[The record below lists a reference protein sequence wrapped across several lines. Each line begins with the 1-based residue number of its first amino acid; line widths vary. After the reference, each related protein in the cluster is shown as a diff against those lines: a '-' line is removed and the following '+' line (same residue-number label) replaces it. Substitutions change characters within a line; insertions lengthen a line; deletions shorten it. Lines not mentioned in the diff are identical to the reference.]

1 MNSFEEAKIKQ
12 SSFGEVCTGLYNL
25 IFLAE
30 NYPHMTDYFEYPYQ
44 KKESGMTSYQHRET
58 MVERVLFRDRKHPVD
73 RVIINDFNRKSGAD
87 LGEVKIVYG
96 PAADEYTRSHHAL
109 ALVLGTDIFFRNGAY
124 RPETEEGRKILAHEL
139 THVAQSKKR
148 EEYRGASREEL
159 EREAEAAEKQVED
172 SEERCQE
179 IVFKGK
185 KYKVSERRY
194 KQVMDEVKN
203 RVEYVAE
210 HNTQGL
216 DEEEYLKFLIAYRD
230 MERNGEMIWQK

>member
-1 MNSFEEAKIKQ
+1 MNYAEALETK
-12 SSFGEVCTGLYNL
+12 SSFSQLVEEIKAIIKY
-25 IFLAE
+25 AE
-30 NYPHMTDYFEYPYQ
+30 NYQLGTEEISEE
-44 KKESGMTSYQHRET
+44 KKETKLVEYQHTET

-73 RVIINDFNRKSGAD
+73 RVIINDFNRRSGAD

-139 THVAQSKKR
+139 THVAQNKKR
-148 EEYRGASREEL
+148 EEYRGSSREEL
-159 EREAEAAEKQVED
+159 EGEAEEAEKQLED
-172 SEERCQE
+172 NEERCRE

-185 KYKVSERRY
+185 KYKVNERRY

-230 MERNGEMIWQK
+230 MERNGEMVWQK

>member
-139 THVAQSKKR
+139 THVAQNKKR
-148 EEYRGASREEL
+148 EEYKGASREEL
-159 EREAEAAEKQVED
+159 EREAEAAEKTVED
-172 SEERCQE
+172 SGDPLITRRIGGREYKLRKSVWKVIDERTKEKLEEKIE
-179 IVFKGK
+179 
-185 KYKVSERRY
+185 SLER
-194 KQVMDEVKN
+194 VMS
-203 RVEYVAE
+203 
-210 HNTQGL
+210 
-216 DEEEYLKFLIAYRD
+216 EEEYLKLLYKYRKWL
-230 MERNGEMIWQK
+230 EAGGGR

>member
-1 MNSFEEAKIKQ
+1 
-12 SSFGEVCTGLYNL
+12 
-25 IFLAE
+25 
-30 NYPHMTDYFEYPYQ
+30 
-44 KKESGMTSYQHRET
+44 

-109 ALVLGTDIFFRNGAY
+109 ALVLGTDIFFRNGSY

-139 THVAQSKKR
+139 THVAQNKKR
-148 EEYRGASREEL
+148 EEYKGASREEL

-172 SEERCQE
+172 NKERCRE

-185 KYKVSERRY
+185 KYKVNERRY

-230 MERNGEMIWQK
+230 MERNGEMVWQK

>member
-1 MNSFEEAKIKQ
+1 MDTAI
-12 SSFGEVCTGLYNL
+12 V
-25 IFLAE
+25 
-30 NYPHMTDYFEYPYQ
+30 H
-44 KKESGMTSYQHRET
+44 
-58 MVERVLFRDRKHPVD
+58 
-73 RVIINDFNRKSGAD
+73 
-87 LGEVKIVYG
+87 LGRY
-96 PAADEYTRSHHAL
+96 ADEYTRSLNAL
-109 ALVLGTDIFFRNGAY
+109 AITIGVDIFFRNGAY

-139 THVAQSKKR
+139 THVAQNKECKPDDNR
-148 EEYRGASREEL
+148 TREEL

-172 SEERCQE
+172 SEERCRE

-185 KYKVSERRY
+185 KYKVNERRY